1 MSGIYKGHTVT
12 IAGEYPV
19 VKFGDRGRQV
29 QILQALLGVDPDGDF
44 GPDTEAAVISLQAEA
59 GITVDGEAGTDTWSY
74 AIAKCFSE
82 VIT

>member
-44 GPDTEAAVISLQAEA
+44 GQDTEAAVISLQAEA
-59 GITVDGEAGTDTWSY
+59 GIEVDGEAGTDTWSY